1 MKRTL
6 LIPALALL
14 MVAGCKNKDTQTMDN
29 PFFAEWNT
37 PYNIPDFSRIQTE
50 HYMPAFEEGMARQK
64 AEIDAIVNNPD
75 APTFENTILAYEYSG
90 QLLKEVSS
98 VFFNLSECENS
109 PEMEAIEEKVT
120 PLLSA
125 HGDDIALNAKLFER
139 IKAVYEQR
147 ESMNLNPEQMRLLEV
162 TYKGFVRSGA
172 NVPAEQQE
180 RFRQLNEQIASLTMR
195 FAQNVLKATN
205 AYSKELPDG
214 SKVTLDMPTWEPFM
228 QTCAD
233 RKLREEV
240 WHAFTDRCKNGQYD
254 NTKIIDTLVNL
265 RLERANILGFP
276 THADYVLDD
285 CLAKTPAAVYDCLNA
300 IWNPALKVAK
310 QERDIYQKMLAS
322 DLQVPTSDLRLQ
334 PWDWRYYAERYR
346 VEKYALDDAE
356 VRPYFCLDSVREGAF
371 MVANRLYGLTFTE
384 RTDLPTYDP
393 EARCFEVKDGDQTIG
408 ILYMDFHPRA
418 SKRSGAWMTEFRGQH
433 RQPLNAEHLTLNTED
448 YENIIPII
456 QVVCNFTKPTADR
469 PSLLNFD
476 ESETLFHEFGHALH
490 GLLSKCTYP
499 SLAGTNVP
507 RDFVELPSQ
516 VMENWCRHPQVMKLY
531 AHHYQTGAP
540 IPDELI
546 RKIESAATYGQG
558 FATTELLAASL
569 LDMDYY
575 SIKEK
580 QHIDPVAFE
589 EEHMQKIGLIPEII
603 SRYRSPYFQHIFTT
617 GYDAGYYSYTWTAIL
632 DADAF
637 EAFAESGD
645 LFNPELAKKFR
656 HLLESGNTVEPM
668 DLYRQFRGKDP
679 SPKALLKRKG
689 ML

>member
-1 MKRTL
+1 MKRL
-6 LIPALALL
+6 PIILAAAALL
-14 MVAGCKNKDTQTMDN
+14 LAGCKNKKEMEN
-29 PFFAEWNT
+29 PFFSKWDT
-37 PYNIPDFSRIQTE
+37 PYEIPDFGKIKTE
-50 HYMPAFEEGMARQK
+50 HYMPAFTEGMARQK
-64 AEIDAIVNNPD
+64 AEIDAIVNNPE

-90 QLLKEVSS
+90 QLLNEVSS

-109 PEMEAIEEKVT
+109 PEMEAIEEEVT

-139 IKAVYEQR
+139 IKAVYEQ
-147 ESMNLNPEQMRLLEV
+147 EMNTEHSTLNAEQRRLLEE

-172 NVPAEQQE
+172 NVPEEQQE
-180 RFRQLNEQIASLTMR
+180 HFRKLNEDIANLTMR

-228 QTCAD
+228 MTYPD
-233 RKLREEV
+233 RALREEV
-240 WHAFTDRCKNGQYD
+240 WHAFTDRCKDGEYD
-254 NTKIIDTLVNL
+254 NTAIIEEIVNK
-265 RLERANILGFP
+265 RRERANILGFT
-276 THADYVLDD
+276 THADWVLDD
-285 CLAKTPAAVYDCLNA
+285 CLAKTPANVYKCLLD
-300 IWNPALKVAK
+300 IWTPALKVAK
-310 QERDIYQKMLAS
+310 QERDIYQKMLEK
-322 DLQVPTSDLRLQ
+322 DVPGAKLQ
-334 PWDWRYYAERYR
+334 PWDWRYYSEKYR
-346 VEKYALDDAE
+346 VEKYALEDSV
-356 VRPYFCLDSVREGAF
+356 VRPYFALDSVREGAF
-371 MVANRLYGLTFTE
+371 MVANKLYGLTFTE
-384 RTDLPTYDP
+384 RTDLPTYDK

-418 SKRSGAWMTEFRGQH
+418 SKRSGAWMTEFRGQK
-433 RQPLNAEHLTLNTED
+433 RDLEGN
-448 YENIIPII
+448 NIIPII
-456 QVVCNFTKPTADR
+456 QVVCNFTKPTADK

-516 VMENWCRHPQVMKLY
+516 VMENWCRHPQVMKMY
-531 AHHYQTGAP
+531 AHHYQTGEA

-546 RKIESAATYGQG
+546 KKIEAAATYGQG
-558 FATTELLAASL
+558 FITTELLAASL

-575 SIKEK
+575 TLKEQ
-580 QHIDPVAFE
+580 QHIDPLQFE
-589 EEHMQKIGLIPEII
+589 EEAMNKIGLIPEII

>member
-1 MKRTL
+1 MKKHSL

-14 MVAGCKNKDTQTMDN
+14 MLAGCKNKDSQPMEN
-29 PFFAEWNT
+29 PFFSAWNT
-37 PYNIPDFSRIQTE
+37 PYEIPDFSRIKTE
-50 HYMPAFEEGMARQK
+50 HYMPAFREGMARQK
-64 AEIDAIVNNPD
+64 AEIDSIVNNPE
-75 APTFENTILAYEYSG
+75 APTFENTILPYEYSG
-90 QLLKEVSS
+90 QLLGEVSR

-109 PEMEAIEEKVT
+109 PEMEAIEEEVT
-120 PLLSA
+120 PLLAA
-125 HGDDIALNAKLFER
+125 HGDDIALNAKLFQR
-139 IKAVYEQR
+139 IKAVYDQR
-147 ESMNLNPEQMRLLEV
+147 ESLNLNPEQMRLLEE
-162 TYKGFVRSGA
+162 TYKGFVRGGA
-172 NVPAEQQE
+172 NVPADQQE

-240 WHAFTDRCKNGQYD
+240 WHAFTDRCKEGEFD

-276 THADYVLDD
+276 THADWVLDD
-285 CLAKTPAAVYDCLNA
+285 CLAKTPANVYKCLLD
-300 IWNPALKVAK
+300 IWKPALKVAK
-310 QERDIYQKMLAS
+310 QERDLYQKMLEKDEPGAK
-322 DLQVPTSDLRLQ
+322 LQ
-334 PWDWRYYAERYR
+334 PWDWRYYSEKLRA
-346 VEKYALDDAE
+346 EKYALDDAV
-356 VRPYFCLDSVREGAF
+356 VRPYFCLDSVRAGAF
-371 MVANRLYGLTFTE
+371 MVANKLYGLTFTE
-384 RTDLPTYDP
+384 RTDLPTYDK
-393 EARCFEVKDGDQTIG
+393 EARCFEVKDGDQVIG

-418 SKRSGAWMTEFRGQH
+418 SKRSGAWMTEFRGQK
-433 RQPLNAEHLTLNTED
+433 RTLEG
-448 YENIIPII
+448 ENVIPII
-456 QVVCNFTKPTADR
+456 QVVCNFTKPTADK

-516 VMENWCRHPQVMKLY
+516 VMENWCRHPQVMKMY
-531 AHHYQTGAP
+531 AHHYQTGEA

-546 RKIESAATYGQG
+546 KKIESAATYGQG
-558 FATTELLAASL
+558 FMTTELLAASL

-575 SIKEK
+575 SIREK
-580 QHIDPVAFE
+580 QAIDPLQFE
-589 EEHMQKIGLIPEII
+589 ELAMNKIGLIPEII

-645 LFNPELAKKFR
+645 LFNPDLAAKFR

-668 DLYRQFRGKDP
+668 DLYRAFRGKDP

>member
-6 LIPALALL
+6 ILAAAAIVLL
-14 MVAGCKNKDTQTMDN
+14 AGCKNKKDMDN
-29 PFFAEWNT
+29 PFFSEWNT
-37 PYNIPDFSRIQTE
+37 PYEIPDFGRIKTE
-50 HYMPAFEEGMARQK
+50 HYMPAFREGMKQQQ
-64 AEIDAIVNNPD
+64 AEIDAIVNNPE
-75 APTFENTILAYEYSG
+75 APTFENTILAFEYSG
-90 QLLKEVSS
+90 QLLNEVSA

-109 PEMEAIEEKVT
+109 PEMEAIEEEVT
-120 PLLSA
+120 PLLSK
-125 HGDDIALNAKLFER
+125 HGDDIALNAALFAR
-139 IKAVYEQR
+139 IKAVYDQR
-147 ESMNLNPEQMRLLEV
+147 ESLGLNPEQMRLLEKH
-162 TYKGFVRSGA
+162 YKDFVRGGA
-172 NVPAEQQE
+172 NVPADQQE
-180 RFRQLNEQIASLTMR
+180 RFRELNTRIADLTMR

-214 SKVTLDMPTWEPFM
+214 TKVTLDMPTWEPFM
-228 QTCAD
+228 QTCPD
-233 RKLREEV
+233 RALREEV
-240 WHAFTDRCKNGQYD
+240 WHAFTDRCKDGEFD

-300 IWNPALKVAK
+300 IWKPALKVAK

-418 SKRSGAWMTEFRGQH
+418 SKRSGAWMTEFRGQY
-433 RQPLNAEHLTLNTED
+433 RQPLNTEHLTLNTED

-645 LFNPELAKKFR
+645 LFNSDLAKKFR

-668 DLYRQFRGKDP
+668 DLYRAFRGKDP

>member
-1 MKRTL
+1 MKKTIILAATAML
-6 LIPALALL
+6 LF
-14 MVAGCKNKDTQTMDN
+14 VGCKDKKDMDN
-29 PFFAEWNT
+29 PFFSKWNT
-37 PYNIPDFSRIQTE
+37 PYEIPNFYSINTE
-50 HYMPAFEEGMARQK
+50 HYMPAFEEGMRRQK
-64 AEIDAIVNNPD
+64 AEIDAIVNNSE
-75 APTFENTILAYEYSG
+75 APTFENTILALEYSG
-90 QLLKEVSS
+90 QLLNEVSA
-98 VFFNLSECENS
+98 VFFNLSECENND
-109 PEMEAIEEKVT
+109 EMEAIAEEVT

-125 HGDDIALNAKLFER
+125 HGDDIALNSRLFER
-139 IKAVYEQR
+139 IKAVYDQR
-147 ESMNLNPEQMRLLEV
+147 ESLGLNPEQLRLVEKH
-162 TYKGFVRSGA
+162 YKDFVRSGA
-172 NVPAEQQE
+172 NVPVEQQA
-180 RFRQLNEQIASLTMR
+180 RFRELNEQIASLTLR

-205 AYSKELPDG
+205 AYKKALPNGDT
-214 SKVTLDMPTWEPFM
+214 VTLDIPTWEPFM
-228 QTCAD
+228 QTCPD
-233 RKLREEV
+233 RALREEV
-240 WHAFTDRCKNGQYD
+240 WHAYTGRCKEGQFD

-276 THADYVLDD
+276 THADWVLDD
-285 CLAKTPAAVYDCLNA
+285 CLAKTPANVYKCLMD
-300 IWNPALKVAK
+300 IWGPALNVAK
-310 QERDIYQKMLAS
+310 QERDIDQKMLEQDEPGAK
-322 DLQVPTSDLRLQ
+322 LQ
-334 PWDWRYYAERYR
+334 PWDWRYYAEKYR

-371 MVANRLYGLTFTE
+371 MVANKLYGITFTE
-384 RTDLPTYDP
+384 RTDLPTYDR
-393 EARCFEVKDGDQTIG
+393 EARCFEVKDGEETIG

-418 SKRSGAWMTEFRGQH
+418 SKRSGAWMTEFRGQK
-433 RQPLNAEHLTLNTED
+433 RDLEGDNV
-448 YENIIPII
+448 IPII
-456 QVVCNFTKPTADR
+456 QVVCNFTKPTADK

-516 VMENWCRHPQVMKLY
+516 VMENWCRHPQVMKMY
-531 AHHYQTGAP
+531 AHHYQTGEA

-546 RKIESAATYGQG
+546 KKIEAAATYGQG
-558 FATTELLAASL
+558 FITTELLAASL

-575 SIKEK
+575 TLKEQ
-580 QHIDPVAFE
+580 QHIDPIAFE
-589 EEHMQKIGLIPEII
+589 EQAMQKIGLIPEII

-645 LFNPELAKKFR
+645 LFNPELARKFR

-668 DLYRQFRGKDP
+668 ELYRDFRGKDP